1 MMKMKGTGG
10 RFVPAVAKSR
20 NPLLRAAMLL
30 SLVIGLCL
38 APGFALDAP
47 AYREMIADA
56 TLTVSAGQTD
66 DWNAFLAAL
75 DSAAGLRQAD
85 MYAVRLTRAQMAELS
100 ARYPRVTFGWTLRIG
115 EHTVRTDATAFST
128 LHDRTSDPHASEDFA
143 VLKYCKNLM
152 ALDVGHNAITDL
164 TFLESLPKLK
174 ILILGRNRLSELTP
188 IGKLAQ
194 LEYLELFSD
203 GITDVSALASC
214 KNLLDVNLTNNRI
227 GDLTPVLTLPRLQ
240 RLWLYRSTG
249 VLSQDRF
256 SAEEKSAILSAVPAA
271 CQVNFTS
278 SGTGG
283 GWRDHARYE
292 TLFEIFHTG
301 VYRAW

>member
-1 MMKMKGTGG
+1 MKKKGTGG
-10 RFVPAVAKSR
+10 VFAPAFANNR
-20 NPLLRAAMLL
+20 NVLPRALALLPLLIA
-30 SLVIGLCL
+30 LCL
-38 APGFALDAP
+38 TPGLAQDAP
-47 AYREMIADA
+47 ADRATIADA
-56 TLTVSAGQTD
+56 ALTVNAGQTD
-66 DWNAFLAAL
+66 DWSAFLALL
-75 DSAAGLRQAD
+75 DNAPALRQAD
-85 MYAVRLTRAQMAELS
+85 MFAVRLTRAQMEELS

-128 LHDRTSDPHASEDFA
+128 LHDRTSAPHASDEFA
-143 VLKYCKNLM
+143 VLKYCKNLI

-174 ILILGRNRLSELTP
+174 ILILGRNRLSDLTP

-240 RLWLYRSTG
+240 RLWLYRSTD
-249 VLSQDRF
+249 VLSQDRL